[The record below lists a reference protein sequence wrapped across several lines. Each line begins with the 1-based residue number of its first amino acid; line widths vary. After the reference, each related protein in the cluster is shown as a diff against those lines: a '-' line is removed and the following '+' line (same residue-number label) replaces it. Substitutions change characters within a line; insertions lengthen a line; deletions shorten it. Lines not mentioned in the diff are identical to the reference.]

1 MSIFMVIALGLLTI
15 FVLMRFRIPIGVA
28 ILAGG
33 MMMWALEGAQWAH
46 LPNALNRM
54 ITAPRTWDL
63 ILALYFVMCLE
74 IELRKSGTLQGMVR
88 SLYQIFVSRK
98 LTMAT
103 MPAFLGLLPSLGGAR
118 FSAPI
123 VEEIA
128 KGSNISGDDKAA
140 INYWFRHVCEFMSPI
155 IPGIMLACAVAQIP
169 IAELVLH
176 LFWMGVVAFVAGWWV
191 LVRPLPDMPMQK
203 IDMGDVV
210 PLNKTKELFLSLG
223 PVILNVILMLVFN
236 VSASISMGIVTF
248 LTFFALWRAK
258 RYVSW
263 KDIVVGAVDT
273 KLFINIT
280 CILFFVSLLRE
291 TAILGAVVES
301 MQTSSLPLPFLIASV
316 AFLTGVLTGMSQG
329 HAAMVMPLVAA
340 ISPGDLVL
348 GGIVMVFGVL
358 GQMVTP
364 THICFMITVEYFK
377 ANFFAVLRKMLML
390 VTILGVVYSIV
401 TYLRFYM

>member
-1 MSIFMVIALGLLTI
+1 MSIFMVIALGVFTI
-15 FVLMRFRIPIGVA
+15 FVLLRFRLPIGVA

-33 MMMWALEGAQWAH
+33 LVMWGLEGAQWAH

-88 SLYQIFVSRK
+88 SLYEIFVSRK
-98 LTMAT
+98 VTMAT
-103 MPAFLGLLPSLGGAR
+103 MPAFLGLLPSMGGAR

-123 VEEIA
+123 VDEIA
-128 KGSNISGDDKAA
+128 KGSSVSAEDKAA

-169 IAELVLH
+169 LADFVIH
-176 LFWMGVVAFVAGWWV
+176 LCWMAVVAFVAGWIV
-191 LVRPLPDMPMQK
+191 LVRPLPAMPIEK
-203 IDMGDVV
+203 LKTEDSTL
-210 PLNKTKELFLSLG
+210 LNKPKELFLSLG
-223 PVILNVILMLVFN
+223 PVILNVVLMLAFGL
-236 VSASISMGIVTF
+236 SASVSMGIVAI
-248 LTFFALWRAK
+248 LTFFVLWRAK
-258 RYVSW
+258 RYVAW
-263 KDIVVGAVDT
+263 KDIVLGAVDS
-273 KLFINIT
+273 KLFMNIS

-291 TAILGAVVES
+291 TAILGSVVES
-301 MQTSSLPLPFLIASV
+301 MQASSLPIPVLMAGV

-340 ISPGDLVL
+340 ISPGDVVL

-364 THICFMITVEYFK
+364 THVCLMISIDYFK
-377 ANFFAVLRKMLML
+377 ANFFAVLKKMVLL
-390 VTILGVVYSIV
+390 SLILGVVYGVV
-401 TYLRFYM
+401 TYCRFYM